1 MVTDVAGP
9 PGQKRERLERNVIER
24 SAATGH
30 EGRDRNQAVVGEG
43 RASGGTALMID
54 DPSSRDLDDAFT
66 VRPAAD
72 GWRVQVFIAAAADLI
87 PAGGADDVRARERV
101 ESTYLPCKTI
111 PMLGERIERAA
122 TLSDRAQRSA
132 LSIAADIDRAGNSG
146 NVLVSR
152 ATLPAAS
159 CVRLSYQQ
167 VPELLEDQHHPLH
180 EQVSAAHELSQTL
193 LAGRRAAGA
202 LALYDLTRGFEVTE
216 DGAIARIPQHKR
228 TVGYVIVQEMM
239 IAANAALATWCIDQ
253 ELAILFRN
261 HRTSLLGAGG
271 ADLATDI
278 VASLHDPKL
287 FSQLQDRITRTY
299 GKAVYDRVP
308 RGHHGLSLMAYTHG
322 TSPLRRYADLVTERI
337 IFAHLDG
344 QPNPYSPAELDAIAE
359 HINTAVQERR
369 QQKSEHFKEQSR
381 KAAVADILANDY
393 SSLDPKQWRKMFD
406 LMTKVAPVAGIE
418 TELNRRLA
426 EGILLPN
433 DVARLATAQGPDWQ
447 RIQRRLYPK
456 VRAAHPEFGASAI
469 SGWAQITGQSV
480 PVELDESRDPGRAPH
495 QPRFAV
501 RARMGDQVGHWQIDS
516 SKKAAQ
522 AQAMWELLAVVGG
535 HLPSSP
541 DEAVRWP
548 APDEPDAEPPA
559 QPPATVT
566 ATTPAPPLRGEVAA
580 HLASLT
586 PVKRAR
592 AADNPVGWLGS
603 LAVTYHLG
611 PVDYT
616 YAVEGPQHAPIFTC
630 TASLAGR
637 ASTQSSSSKN
647 QARVAAAEKL
657 VRVLLDTADES
668 STMDRPGGA
677 AAGEG
682 DTSVGDGRKNEG
694 GHG

>member
-1 MVTDVAGP
+1 MVIDVAGL
-9 PGQKRERLERNVIER
+9 PGKNRDRLEHNVIER
-24 SAATGH
+24 SAGAGQDI
-30 EGRDRNQAVVGEG
+30 RV
-43 RASGGTALMID
+43 ASTTALMID
-54 DPSSRDLDDAFT
+54 DPSSRDLDDAFI
-66 VRPAAD
+66 VRATRN
-72 GWRVQVFIAAAADLI
+72 GWRVQVYIAAAADLI
-87 PAGGADDVRARERV
+87 PTGGGDDARARDRV
-101 ESTYLPCKTI
+101 ESTYLPRKTI
-111 PMLGERIERAA
+111 PMLGERIELAA

-132 LSIAADIDRAGNSG
+132 LSIAMDIDLAGNST
-146 NVLVSR
+146 NVSVSR
-152 ATLPAAS
+152 AVLPAAS
-159 CVRLSYQQ
+159 CVRLSYQH
-167 VPELLEDQHHPLH
+167 VPEVLEDQQHWLH
-180 EQVSAAHELSQTL
+180 EQLTAAHDLSQTL
-193 LAGRRAAGA
+193 LTGRRAAGA

-228 TVGYVIVQEMM
+228 TVGYVIVQETM

-261 HRTSLLGAGG
+261 HRTSLLGTGG
-271 ADLATDI
+271 TDLAADI
-278 VASLHDPKL
+278 AASLHDPKL

-299 GKAVYDRVP
+299 GKAEYDRVP

-344 QPNPYSPAELDAIAE
+344 QPTPYSPEKLDAIAE
-359 HINTAVQERR
+359 HINTTLQQRR

-406 LMTKVAPVAGIE
+406 LMTKVAPAAGIE

-426 EGILLPN
+426 DGILLPN
-433 DVARLATAQGPDWQ
+433 DVARLATAQGPGWQ
-447 RIQRRLYPK
+447 QIQHRFYPK
-456 VRAAHPEFGASAI
+456 ARAVHPEFGASAI
-469 SGWAQITGQSV
+469 SGWVQITGQST
-480 PVELDESRDPGRAPH
+480 PVELDESRDPASAPH

-501 RARMGDQVGHWQIDS
+501 RARMGDQIGRWQIDN

-522 AQAMWELLAVVGG
+522 AQAMWELLSVVGG

-541 DEAVRWP
+541 DEAVSWP

-566 ATTPAPPLRGEVAA
+566 ATVTATALAPPLRGEVAA

-586 PVKRAR
+586 PAKRAR

-603 LAVTYHLG
+603 LALTYHLG
-611 PVDYT
+611 PVDYMYT
-616 YAVEGPQHAPIFTC
+616 AEGAQHAPTFTC
-630 TASLAGR
+630 TASLAGLS
-637 ASTQSSSSKN
+637 STQSSSSKN

-668 STMDRPGGA
+668 STMDHTGGA
-677 AAGEG
+677 AGSRG
-682 DTSVGDGRKNEG
+682 DTRVGNGRKNGG